1 MKKISLVTLSILF
14 SFCSIA
20 QATQKRTEPAKVRPV
35 VYGQL
40 TLTAPANKM
49 GYIVAYDSSGAEAWN
64 VRIYKV
70 HYNPLIE
77 KDVQGVYINNI
88 QLRKDNLFIRNDI
101 DEDYLLDLKT
111 LVVTKLSF

>member
-1 MKKISLVTLSILF
+1 MKKLFLVALSILF

-20 QATQKRTEPAKVRPV
+20 QSAQKRAEPAKVKPV

-40 TLTAPANKM
+40 TLTAPTNKM
-49 GYIVAYDSSGAEAWN
+49 GYIVAYDSSGKEAWN
-64 VRIYKV
+64 IRIYKV
-70 HYNPLIE
+70 HYNVFIE

-88 QLRKDNLFIRNDI
+88 QLRKDNLLIRNDT

-111 LVVTKLSF
+111 LSVAKLSF

>member
-1 MKKISLVTLSILF
+1 MKKGFLVALSILF
-14 SFCSIA
+14 SLYSIA
-20 QATQKRTEPAKVRPV
+20 QTAQKRVEPAKVKPV

-40 TLTAPANKM
+40 TLTAPTNKM
-49 GYIVAYDSSGAEAWN
+49 GYIVAYDSTGKEAWN

-70 HYNPLIE
+70 HYNVFLE

-88 QLRKDNLFIRNDI
+88 QLRKDNLLIRNDI

-111 LVVTKLSF
+111 LGVTKLSF